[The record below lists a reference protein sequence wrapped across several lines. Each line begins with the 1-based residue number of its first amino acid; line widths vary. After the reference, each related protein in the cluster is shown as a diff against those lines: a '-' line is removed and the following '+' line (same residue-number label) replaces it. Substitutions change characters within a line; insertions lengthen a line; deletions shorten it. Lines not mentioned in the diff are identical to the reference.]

1 MQDLT
6 QLMAMYQQM
15 MKDPA
20 AFISQRFNV
29 PRGMNS
35 PDAIIQY
42 LLNSGQV
49 SQTQVNEAMAMR
61 NSPAVRALMNR

>member
-6 QLMAMYQQM
+6 QLMGMYQQM
-15 MKDPA
+15 MRDPA

-29 PRGMNS
+29 PRGMDS

-49 SQTQVNEAMAMR
+49 TQAQVNEAMALR
-61 NSPAVRALMNR
+61 DSPAVRALMNK